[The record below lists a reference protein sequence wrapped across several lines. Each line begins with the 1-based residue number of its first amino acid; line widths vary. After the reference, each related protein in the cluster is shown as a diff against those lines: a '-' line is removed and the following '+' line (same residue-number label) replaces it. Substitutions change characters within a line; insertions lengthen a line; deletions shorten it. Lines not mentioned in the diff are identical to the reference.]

1 MWQEGKEKAI
11 LGGCHVLI
19 PKINGENLQP
29 WPCSQCAPVRGRT
42 LLLSITPRPWA
53 LQRLG
58 LVLTP
63 RPDPR
68 PGFVRVH
75 QRPN

>member
-19 PKINGENLQP
+19 PKINGEIP
-29 WPCSQCAPVRGRT
+29 ERAPVRGRT
-42 LLLSITPRPWA
+42 LLLSITPCPWA

-63 RPDPR
+63 RLDPR

-75 QRPN
+75 QGPN